1 MEFKCSICLGS
12 LFSVNTDV
20 SVIQCGHMYH
30 KTCLEGSWQNSPN
43 CPNCRSRITSGVER
57 IYPDVF
63 DDLVYNGVSNKTKE
77 FLEEICGC
85 EKEKRKRVLKIIEKL
100 DKENINLKETNKS
113 NHENIQTC
121 KVFLKSF
128 QKERKEWQQKNKT
141 LELENNSLLD
151 ELRKQTKIELVI
163 NVFKDSQLECGNKIE
178 KSSSK
183 DSSGSTIQTLVKE
196 GLLSFHYLF
205 NQFFFILKS

>member
-1 MEFKCSICLGS
+1 MIKTYISSIDSIDSLCKINQIMEFKCSICLGS

-30 KTCLEGSWQNSPN
+30 KTCLEGSWQNNLN
-43 CPNCRSRITSGVER
+43 CPNCRSRITSRVER

-121 KVFLKSF
+121 KLFLKSF
-128 QKERKEWQQKNKT
+128 QKERKHWEEKNKT
-141 LELENNSLLD
+141 IELENNTLLT
-151 ELRKQTKIELVI
+151 ELGQLNNNEQLG
-163 NVFKDSQLECGNKIE
+163 NLSEDSMLAPLDNID

-183 DSSGSTIQTLVKE
+183 HSFSST
-196 GLLSFHYLF
+196 
-205 NQFFFILKS
+205 